1 MSKVTEVQTR
11 TRVFPWPG
19 EGGVWISC
27 GGNSRAN
34 KGRTEFKAAIVLVCG
49 IAAFLFRGFKLFILD
64 VYGLVGP
71 VSGKVAL
78 VA

>member
-19 EGGVWISC
+19 EGGVWI
-27 GGNSRAN
+27 SRAN

-49 IAAFLFRGFKLFILD
+49 IAAFLFRGFKFFILD